1 MTAMEGKWDLECYRR
16 MFESTAEP
24 KLIMQEKG
32 ARGRKD
38 GNQGKRTMDREAR
51 GEP

>member
-16 MFESTAEP
+16 MSESTAEP
-24 KLIMQEKG
+24 KLTMQEKG

-38 GNQGKRTMDREAR
+38 GGNQDKRTVDREA
-51 GEP
+51 